1 VIKKENNFWKTSKLR
16 LSIFKVILIIL
27 FTTSTSYAELVKPN
41 NGIEPFQVVKI
52 QLRSLKQNDKPK
64 KDNGIEQTWEFAHP
78 NNQKNTG
85 PLEQFKVMIKGK
97 SYGVLLNHLDH
108 KVVEI
113 NSSDLT
119 ALFEVTVLDKDKV
132 YYKFNWTVEKYT
144 AEGPLKDCWLTTM
157 VSAPMPLGSSI

>member
-1 VIKKENNFWKTSKLR
+1 MMSKQLLVIY
-16 LSIFKVILIIL
+16 KVILITL
-27 FTTSTSYAELVKPN
+27 FTVSGSFAELVKPN
-41 NGIEPFQVVKI
+41 NGIEPSLVVEI
-52 QLRSLKQNDKPK
+52 QLRSLKENDNPK

-85 PLEQFKVMIKGK
+85 PLDRFKIMIKGK
-97 SYGVLLNHLDH
+97 SYKMLLNHLDH
-108 KVVEI
+108 KVVELE
-113 NSSDLT
+113 SSDLT
-119 ALFEVTVLDKDKV
+119 ALFEVTVLDKDKA

>member
-1 VIKKENNFWKTSKLR
+1 MIKKENNFWKTSKLR
-16 LSIFKVILIIL
+16 LLIYKLILVIL

-52 QLRSLKQNDKPK
+52 QLRGLKQNDNPK

-78 NNQKNTG
+78 NNKKNTG
-85 PLEQFKVMIKGK
+85 PLERFKVMIKGK
-97 SYGVLLNHLDH
+97 SYEVLLNHLDH

-113 NSSDLT
+113 NSNDLR
-119 ALFEVTVLDKDKV
+119 ALFEVTVLDKNKA

-144 AEGPLKDCWLTTM
+144 AEGPLKGCWLTTM
-157 VSAPMPLGSSI
+157 VTAPTPLGSSI

>member
-1 VIKKENNFWKTSKLR
+1 MIKKENNFWKTSKIQHL
-16 LSIFKVILIIL
+16 IYKVILITL
-27 FTTSTSYAELVKPN
+27 FTSSISQAELVKPN
-41 NGIEPFQVVKI
+41 NGIEPVLVVQI
-52 QLRSLKQNDKPK
+52 QLKSLKQNDNPK

-85 PLEQFKVMIKGK
+85 PLDRFKTMIKGK
-97 SYGVLLNHLDH
+97 SYGMLLNHLDH

-113 NSSDLT
+113 NSNDLT
-119 ALFEVTVLDKDKV
+119 AIFEVTVLDKNKT

-144 AEGPLKDCWLTTM
+144 AEGPLKGCWLTTM

>member
-1 VIKKENNFWKTSKLR
+1 MIKKENNFWKTSKLR

-52 QLRSLKQNDKPK
+52 QLRGLKQNDKPK

-85 PLEQFKVMIKGK
+85 PLDRFKTMIKGK
-97 SYGVLLNHLDH
+97 SYGMLLNHLDH
-108 KVVEI
+108 KVVEVR
-113 NSSDLT
+113 SDDLT
-119 ALFEVTVLDKDKV
+119 ALFEVTVLDKDKT
-132 YYKFNWTVEKYT
+132 YYKFNWTVEKYLE
-144 AEGPLKDCWLTTM
+144 EGPLNGCWLTTM

>member
-1 VIKKENNFWKTSKLR
+1 MSKLR
-16 LSIFKVILIIL
+16 LLTYKIILVIL

-52 QLRSLKQNDKPK
+52 QLRGLKQNDNPK

-85 PLEQFKVMIKGK
+85 PLERFKVMIKGK

-113 NSSDLT
+113 NSNDLK
-119 ALFEVTVLDKDKV
+119 AFFEVTVLDKNKV

-144 AEGPLKDCWLTTM
+144 AEGPLKGCWLTTM
-157 VSAPMPLGSSI
+157 VSAPKPLGSSI